1 MDMAQQSSLKFK
13 FPAHIISL
21 VVRTTGC
28 RLGRDKL
35 VAIGAAFVKVPNPRT
50 QVQILEK
57 KTFQFEVDA
66 DEPLDANFMSAEELK
81 QLQGEAKPTAQAVA
95 QVVAFVKE
103 CMRQDHDSFI
113 AAQNPVSMLTLASR
127 DHMLALGVC
136 HTMLTL
142 AFSPTA
148 LGPADL
154 PADLPCDLATHL
166 CVCLQM
172 VELGMLELAAAE
184 HCAGFITLSHLAEEA
199 GGGNQGRAPIDLG
212 SLACGLVSTDS
223 KQGNGKS
230 NMGKPARNGVPWA
243 TLSEYLQLQNPGYDA
258 RPESRPPVPSP
269 NPNGRLDPH
278 DEAVDKGWHFGNV
291 SRERPLVLHVRCRLR
306 SRTGCSSSLTGLSS
320 VGP

>member
-13 FPAHIISL
+13 LPAHIISL

-57 KTFQFEVDA
+57 KMFQCEVDA
-66 DEPLDANFMSAEELK
+66 DEPLDANFMRAEELK

-95 QVVAFVKE
+95 QVVAFIKE

-113 AAQNPVSMLTLASR
+113 AAHNPVSCQHLPHVKYVDTWLAS
-127 DHMLALGVC
+127 HSPGACSLAVRSRHSLVC
-136 HTMLTL
+136 M
-142 AFSPTA
+142 
-148 LGPADL
+148 
-154 PADLPCDLATHL
+154 
-166 CVCLQM
+166 LQM

-184 HCAGFITLSHLAEEA
+184 HCPGFITLSRLAEET

-212 SLACGLVSTDS
+212 SLACGLISTDS
-223 KQGNGKS
+223 KQGNGKP
-230 NMGKPARNGVPWA
+230 NMGKPPRNGAPWA
-243 TLSEYLQLQNPGYDA
+243 TLSEYLQLENPGYDA
-258 RPESRPPVPSP
+258 HPESRPPVPRP
-269 NPNGRLDPH
+269 HPNGRLDPH

-291 SRERPLVLHVRCRLR
+291 SRERPLVLRVHCRLR
-306 SRTGCSSSLTGLSS
+306 SRTDCSSWLTGRSS

>member
-35 VAIGAAFVKVPNPRT
+35 VAIGAAFVKVPNLRT
-50 QVQILEK
+50 QVLILEK
-57 KTFQFEVDA
+57 KTFQCEVDA

-113 AAQNPVSMLTLASR
+113 AAHNPVSMLTLASC
-127 DHMLALGVC
+127 DNMLTLGVC

-142 AFSPTA
+142 CFSPTA
-148 LGPADL
+148 LGPAH
-154 PADLPCDLATHL
+154 LPCGLATRL

-184 HCAGFITLSHLAEEA
+184 HCAGFITLSRLAEEA

-223 KQGNGKS
+223 KQGNGKPS
-230 NMGKPARNGVPWA
+230 MGKLPRNGAPWA
-243 TLSEYLQLQNPGYDA
+243 TLSEYLQLENPGYDA
-258 RPESRPPVPSP
+258 RPESRPPVPRP

-306 SRTGCSSSLTGLSS
+306 SRTGCSSSLTSLSS